1 MPASNSTQNEPSTLD
16 RRTFIVGVV
25 ASVVAV
31 PGCLDVRSSNS
42 GPQERTFTVT
52 ITTEEGEPAGTIE
65 GADIEDVAQIHVGDT
80 VTFTFTNDTEQPV
93 GVHDHATDA
102 EIMIDPGMEQ
112 RIEFEATESMIGRQE
127 IEAWF
132 PDETDS
138 ETNDGHTADA
148 TPIVIVEVRP
158 QGS

>member
-1 MPASNSTQNEPSTLD
+1 MPTSNPTQNEPSKID
-16 RRTFIVGVV
+16 RRTFLVSAVTC
-25 ASVVAV
+25 VVAV
-31 PGCLDVRSSNS
+31 PGCLDLRSSTS

-52 ITTEEGEPAGTIE
+52 ITTNNGEPAGSIE
-65 GADIEDVAQIHVGDT
+65 GADIEDVAQLHVGDT
-80 VTFTFTNDTEQPV
+80 VTFTFTNETDQPV

-102 EIMIDPGMEQ
+102 EIVIDPRMEEH
-112 RIEFEATESMIGRQE
+112 IEFEATESMIGRQE

-132 PDETDS
+132 PEETAS